1 MRIRQATIDDA
12 VALAPKHK
20 RTQGHDET
28 TKTFPKEI
36 RAGEERRRERTRTTV
51 K

>member
-36 RAGEERRRERTRTTV
+36 RAGESAAVSGPARP
-51 K
+51 